1 MADRETSLL
10 KAVGNAPMLF
20 KNEVANYLE
29 VITVQSN
36 LFESQLEF
44 VAVEKAS
51 KMASEELYQALG
63 EGCR

>member
-10 KAVGNAPMLF
+10 IAVGNAPMLF